1 MLTARDMALK
11 QRSSYQ
17 MVLPDYRR
25 SSKLAVILHADIAG
39 STAMVQQDVAVAHER
54 IMNSFQRFSKVITSY
69 QGIVRELR
77 GDALVAQ
84 FERASD
90 AVAATLAFQENEIQ
104 YIGQLNDDIR
114 PELRVGIALGE
125 VIIDDHTVTG
135 AGVVLAQRVEQLA
148 MPGGLCITAA
158 IHEALPQWMPLDHE
172 YLGRQALKGFDEMIR
187 AYRVVIRPG
196 GSIPPPDSFVRT
208 GLYLNFKN
216 IGRVIMALI
225 IVVGAVVIISSG
237 YNHLSSNSSATI
249 HWLAPATEAS
259 RQNPVMT
266 TTKSIELGANVF
278 SQNCVSCHGKN
289 ADGNGPNGRNLNP
302 KPANL
307 HTISKSHTDGEFAYK
322 IRVGRGAMPSWEE
335 TLDETEIW
343 SLVNYIKSLGK
354 HPTNN

>member
-1 MLTARDMALK
+1 
-11 QRSSYQ
+11 
-17 MVLPDYRR
+17 MVMPDYRR
-25 SSKLAVILHADIAG
+25 PSKLAVILHADIAG
-39 STAMVQQDVAVAHER
+39 STAMVQRDVAVAHDR
-54 IMNSFQRFSKVITSY
+54 IMNSFRRFSKVITSY

-90 AVAATLAFQENEIQ
+90 AVAATLAFQENQIQ
-104 YIGQLNDDIR
+104 NIGQLNDDIR

-158 IHEALPQWMPLDHE
+158 IHETLPQWMPLDHE

-196 GSIPPPDSFVRT
+196 GPIPPPDSFVRT
-208 GLYLNFKN
+208 GLYLNIKN

-249 HWLAPATEAS
+249 HWLA
-259 RQNPVMT
+259 
-266 TTKSIELGANVF
+266 
-278 SQNCVSCHGKN
+278 
-289 ADGNGPNGRNLNP
+289 D
-302 KPANL
+302 
-307 HTISKSHTDGEFAYK
+307 K
-322 IRVGRGAMPSWEE
+322 IQ
-335 TLDETEIW
+335 
-343 SLVNYIKSLGK
+343 
-354 HPTNN
+354 